1 MLWLSIGIGLVI
13 SLIFAEAFGLAAG
26 GLVVPGYI
34 ALYMNHPLQILG
46 TLACA
51 LAAFLTLKLVSNYAL
66 IYGRRRLV
74 LVILFGFIYG
84 FLLRY
89 FLQQGVM
96 PGFWALDPIGFIIP
110 GLMAFWMEKQGV
122 LETITTLLIAS
133 TLVRLILIIVNGG
146 NLLEIGGL

>member
-34 ALYMNHPLQILG
+34 ALYLNQPMQLIG

-51 LAAFLTLKLVSNYAL
+51 VAAFLTLKLVSNYAL

-84 FLLRY
+84 FLLQY
-89 FLQQGVM
+89 FLQQGVL
-96 PGFWALDPIGFIIP
+96 PGLWGFDPIGFIIP
-110 GLMAFWMEKQGV
+110 GLMAYWMEKQGV
-122 LETITTLLIAS
+122 LETVTTLLIAS
-133 TLVRLILIIVNGG
+133 TLVRLILIIFNGG
-146 NLLEIGGL
+146 NLLEML